1 VQIDQVLSYKMHNT
15 NTKKKST
22 FEIRLDKY
30 EHACTYLQENVLIN
44 KIHKALTSIQK
55 CSAGCKNGK
64 ELTNDVA
71 PKKTLRIP

>member
-1 VQIDQVLSYKMHNT
+1 M
-15 NTKKKST
+15 
-22 FEIRLDKY
+22 
-30 EHACTYLQENVLIN
+30 YLFARNVLIN